1 MLNFIIKL
9 ISLWVDNIENIIKIT
24 FTIIG
29 ILGGLF
35 LILLE
40 IVGIY
45 SLIFHDEKIGG
56 IICVI
61 TPIIFL
67 IWFTREGW
75 EHKLNLWNSKIWL
88 RRKNKNGWNN
98 DELLYVYDFLINFN
112 KEINSEVNYKDWSL
126 DVLTLPER
134 SLSILKISEHSIHK
148 LVENRRLLKN
158 NSLNYD
164 KITQKLTLDKKTSF
178 IKLLWVFYTKSLEI
192 NTNMNKSKSE
202 EFLLK
207 MIRKIDPNNQTE
219 QGIENDNS

>member
-9 ISLWVDNIENIIKIT
+9 ISLWVDNIDNIIKIT

-67 IWFTREGW
+67 IWFTSKVW

-98 DELLYVYDFLINFN
+98 DELLYVFNFLIHFN
-112 KEINSEVNYKDWSL
+112 HEINSEVNKNDWSL
-126 DVLTLPER
+126 DVLMLPQR
-134 SLSILKISEHSIHK
+134 SLSILKMSEHSIDK
-148 LVENRRLLKN
+148 LVENRRSLQN
-158 NSLNYD
+158 NSFNYD
-164 KITQKLTLDKKTSF
+164 KITQKMTLDKKTSF

-192 NTNMNKSKSE
+192 NINMNKSKSE

-219 QGIENDNS
+219 QGIEKDNS